1 MDRLSAVALV
11 TLLATTACGS
21 EREPSPQTSPQ
32 PTGRFEAV
40 RHGKGHSLAELCDR
54 APQPAAPFAWPELSS
69 SAPQP
74 SAGGAKYY
82 RWVNVWAT
90 WCSPCIKELP
100 RLANTLAEWKRQG
113 RAVTL
118 TLLSVDADPAA
129 AQRFIQERPGLPET
143 LQIKPDSGHVNSWLS
158 AQGVSAGAA
167 IPVHFIL
174 DAQDRLVCARSGE
187 ISEDDLDRFRRA
199 LFP

>member
-11 TLLATTACGS
+11 VLLSTSACGGES
-21 EREPSPQTSPQ
+21 EPSTQSSAQ

-40 RHGKGHSLAELCDR
+40 RHGKGHTLTELCDR
-54 APQPAAPFAWPELSS
+54 APQPATPFAWPELTE
-69 SAPQP
+69 APQP
-74 SAGGAKYY
+74 SQAGAKY

-90 WCSPCIKELP
+90 WCSPCVKELP
-100 RLANTLAEWKRQG
+100 RLAETLTAWNKQG
-113 RAVTL
+113 RAVSL

-129 AQRFIQERPGLPET
+129 AQRFIQARPGLPQT
-143 LQIKPDSGHVNSWLS
+143 LQLKPDSAVSSWLS
-158 AQGVSAGAA
+158 AQGVSAGSA

-187 ISEDDLDRFRRA
+187 ISEDDLERFQRA